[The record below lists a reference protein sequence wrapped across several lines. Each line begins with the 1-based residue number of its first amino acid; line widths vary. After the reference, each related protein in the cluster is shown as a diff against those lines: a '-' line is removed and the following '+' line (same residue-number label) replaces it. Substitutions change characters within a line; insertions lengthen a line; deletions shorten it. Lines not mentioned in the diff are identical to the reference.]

1 MAAPVRPPGGALLEI
16 DGLTL
21 RRRSAVVLDRV
32 SLSLDPGHIVALM
45 GANGSG
51 KTTLMKTVAGVL
63 ADYEGRVAIGG
74 SAPGARTKGIVS
86 YLPDAPFLDPAT
98 TPERAVGMYSHF
110 FADFDRAKAG
120 ELVERFGLVEH
131 QPVREMS
138 KGMREKLHIALVMSR
153 RARLFLLDEPL
164 SGVDPVARRVVLEEI
179 VRDFAP
185 DALML
190 IATHLSGRVA
200 RRRVLRHAAPAV
212 RGGHDRAPPRDHPL
226 PLRLLAHRLPLA
238 RLLHDDP
245 MASCLRLSIGFAAAA
260 AVGALILAVSG
271 LAQANPLADLFSPAL
286 PYYWTLDP
294 VRALVLT
301 SIEVVA
307 DLCIPVQL
315 VCLVTIGCSSRW
327 RYLGSKVP
335 VIATVAW
342 FAAYTSLGA
351 LAERLAA
358 LGLDDEGALE
368 PNFFFNNIF
377 VSRQIDF
384 TQVFVPLG
392 TNLSVIGFTAVLL
405 WWAVRAIERHT
416 SLL

>member
-1 MAAPVRPPGGALLEI
+1 MTG
-16 DGLTL
+16 
-21 RRRSAVVLDRV
+21 
-32 SLSLDPGHIVALM
+32 
-45 GANGSG
+45 
-51 KTTLMKTVAGVL
+51 
-63 ADYEGRVAIGG
+63 
-74 SAPGARTKGIVS
+74 
-86 YLPDAPFLDPAT
+86 
-98 TPERAVGMYSHF
+98 AVGFRRYFRYELREQVRRDAMY
-110 FADFDRAKAG
+110 
-120 ELVERFGLVEH
+120 L
-131 QPVREMS
+131 
-138 KGMREKLHIALVMSR
+138 IALVLVGALAHVAVSLGAASSGMRRLLYEVGMTVPLLAIIRCLFDYWHTVYRSR
-153 RARLFLLDEPL
+153 GYFT
-164 SGVDPVARRVVLEEI
+164 
-179 VRDFAP
+179 
-185 DALML
+185 M
-190 IATHLSGRVA
+190 T
-200 RRRVLRHAAPAV
+200 
-212 RGGHDRAPPRDHPL
+212 L
-226 PLRLLAHRLPLA
+226 PLRGRTIL
-238 RLLHDDP
+238 

-260 AVGALILAVSG
+260 AVGALIRAVSG